1 IPAIMRSAMNVGLLF
16 CLLVFSV
23 AGSAQASRRCLGSCE
38 GENDNR
44 GPIQIEDV
52 ILENA
57 KSLPAERETQLKES
71 LKGQVFGKLGEV
83 RERIRDAYGEAGF
96 FKVELGALKVRELGG
111 ELVPRVEITVPIL
124 SEGA

>member
-1 IPAIMRSAMNVGLLF
+1 MGEHTPVYFCVRIPAIMRSAMNVGLLF

-23 AGSAQASRRCLGSCE
+23 AGSGQDTSRRCVGSCE
-38 GENDNR
+38 GENDSR

-71 LKGQVFGKLGEV
+71 LNGQVFGTLGEV
-83 RERIRDAYGEAGF
+83 SERIRNAYQEAGF
-96 FKVELGALKVRELGG
+96 FKVELGALKVRELG
-111 ELVPRVEITVPIL
+111 EE
-124 SEGA
+124 